1 MIGVEVEGSLLIP
14 KLTSFG
20 RVTISATGISDEIGF
35 RVILMPDLNGGN
47 VSDGDVG

>member
-1 MIGVEVEGSLLIP
+1 MIGVEVECSTLIP
-14 KLTSFG
+14 KSSFG